1 MNRVL
6 LTGATGFVGQHC
18 LPLLRERT
26 AEVHAVCCHTQPL
39 PSHGI
44 HWHRLDLLDH
54 HATEK
59 LFRTLQPSHLLH
71 TAWFT
76 KPSEFWSSPENLR
89 WLESS
94 MTILQ
99 QFQTHGG
106 ERAVCTGSC
115 AEYDWSRGYCQES
128 STPLLPATIYGKCK
142 HMLQRYLDTF
152 GNLNG
157 LSTAWARIFFLYGPG
172 AHPEKFPGSIIST
185 LLSDQS
191 AVCSQGHLVR
201 DFLHIADAADA
212 LVSLLDSSCEGPINV
227 GSGIPVRLEEMAAQI
242 ADQLQRR
249 PLLTIQRTPGPGPEP
264 PVLLADVSRL
274 RNELKWSPRFGWRKG
289 LSDTTDWWERNLQH
303 HAA

>member
-6 LTGATGFVGQHC
+6 ITGATGFVGQHC

-26 AEVHAVCCHTQPL
+26 AEVHAVCCHTQPV

-54 HATEK
+54 HATEE

-142 HMLQRYLDTF
+142 HASTVPGYLRQLEWIEYRL
-152 GNLNG
+152 GKN
-157 LSTAWARIFFLYGPG
+157 IF
-172 AHPEKFPGSIIST
+172 S
-185 LLSDQS
+185 
-191 AVCSQGHLVR
+191 VR
-201 DFLHIADAADA
+201 T
-212 LVSLLDSSCEGPINV
+212 
-227 GSGIPVRLEEMAAQI
+227 
-242 ADQLQRR
+242 RR
-249 PLLTIQRTPGPGPEP
+249 PSRKI
-264 PVLLADVSRL
+264 SRL
-274 RNELKWSPRFGWRKG
+274 DHLYI
-289 LSDTTDWWERNLQH
+289 TERSVRSLFTG
-303 HAA
+303 ASGP